1 MGLKDFVQ
9 PGRVCFVNYGEDYG
23 KMVVIVDIADTK
35 RVLVD
40 GMEKFPRVMYPLERL
55 TLTKLRVPVLRGART
70 GKLIKAAKTYELEKK
85 WIATKMQQ
93 KLARFSRRAELND
106 YERFQVMVAR
116 KQRSYALGPI
126 TFAALGG
133 KKPAA
138 KGKAP
143 AKAPAKGKKK

>member
-1 MGLKDFVQ
+1 
-9 PGRVCFVNYGEDYG
+9 
-23 KMVVIVDIADTK
+23 MVVIVDIADTK

-40 GMEKFPRVMYPLERL
+40 GMGKFPRVMYPLERL
-55 TLTKLRVPVLRGART
+55 TLTKLLVPVLRGART

-85 WIATKMQQ
+85 WIATTMQQ

-106 YERFQVMVAR
+106 YERFQVMIAR